1 MVIKKS
7 TSSNENG
14 WLMWTHMAHIWII
27 RKNIMGVRVTVMV
40 RDSKHWPGISWILA
54 LLWNTTASPGVLP
67 PKAQP
72 SCSSSAAVSRGW
84 DCISKMLVCAACDWP
99 SYASDSC
106 GVRTKSCLFP
116 KPPSL
121 FFLRHTHTKRE
132 RTSWRFAEIACF
144 HCWGIHQLWLPIKE
158 LIVFQCDLF
167 IF

>member
-14 WLMWTHMAHIWII
+14 WLMWAHMAHIWII
-27 RKNIMGVRVTVMV
+27 RKNITGVRVTVMV
-40 RDSKHWPGISWILA
+40 RDSKHWPGISWIFA

-84 DCISKMLVCAACDWP
+84 DCISKMLMCAACDWP

-121 FFLRHTHTKRE
+121 FFLRHTHTQRE
-132 RTSWRFAEIACF
+132 
-144 HCWGIHQLWLPIKE
+144 KE
-158 LIVFQCDLF
+158 PVGDLRKLLVFTVEAF
-167 IF
+167 INYGFQSKN